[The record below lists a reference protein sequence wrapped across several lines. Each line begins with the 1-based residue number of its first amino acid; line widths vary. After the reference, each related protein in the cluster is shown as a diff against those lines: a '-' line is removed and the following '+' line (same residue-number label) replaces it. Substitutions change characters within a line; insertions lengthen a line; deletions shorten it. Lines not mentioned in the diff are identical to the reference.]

1 MSTIIKIQ
9 HLRGTA
15 AQWTSRNPVLPEGEL
30 GVETDTLY
38 VKVGDGI
45 APWNNLPYIHDHAGG
60 GTGGGGSLT
69 LSTTQTTQAFS
80 TSLVGGANTY
90 VWNHANGQY
99 PIIKVL
105 DSNGEEVELQ
115 ITHPTVN
122 QTVVET
128 VEPFSGTLLA
138 TVTQTAQVGISIVTS
153 ATANGDYSYT
163 KTHSAGQYPIVRL
176 LDSNS
181 QEIDFQIV
189 HTSANEFTIYT
200 ASTISGTLL
209 IN

>member
-15 AQWTSRNPVLPEGEL
+15 AQWTAKNPVLPEGEL
-30 GVETDTLY
+30 GIETDTLY

-69 LSTTQTTQAFS
+69 LSTTQTSQAF
-80 TSLVGGANTY
+80 TTTLVGGVYSY

-105 DSNGEEVELQ
+105 DSNGEEVEVQ

-128 VEPFSGTLLA
+128 VGTFTGTLLA
-138 TVTQTAQVGISIVTS
+138 TVTQTAQVGVTITTS

-163 KTHSAGQYPIVRL
+163 RTHNAGQYPIVRL

-181 QEIDFQIV
+181 QEVEIQVV

-200 ASTISGTLL
+200 ASTITGTLL

>member
-15 AQWTSRNPVLPEGEL
+15 AQWTAKNPVLPEGEL

-60 GTGGGGSLT
+60 GTSGGGSLT
-69 LSTTQTTQAFS
+69 LSTTQTSQAF
-80 TSLVGGANTY
+80 TTTLVGGVYSY

-105 DSNGEEVELQ
+105 DSNGEEVEVQ
-115 ITHPTVN
+115 VTHPTVN
-122 QTVVET
+122 QTVIET
-128 VEPFSGTLLA
+128 EDTFTGTLLA
-138 TVTQTAQVGISIVTS
+138 TVTQTAQVGVSITTS

-163 KTHSAGQYPIVRL
+163 RTHNAGQYPLVRL

-181 QEIDFQIV
+181 QEVEIQVV

-200 ASTISGTLL
+200 AITITGTLL